1 MHFINAKF
9 SLSDVCGISIDKF
22 AVVRKF
28 NILVD
33 GNNLWITE
41 TTYVKFGTDVYGNY
55 IQILGIN
62 VFVS

>member
-1 MHFINAKF
+1 MHFINTKF
-9 SLSDVCGISIDKF
+9 SLSDVRGISINKF
-22 AVVRKF
+22 AGVRKF
-28 NILVD
+28 NILVY

-41 TTYVKFGTDVYGNY
+41 ATYVKSGADVYGNY